1 MLRRV
6 LLAILSLLV
15 AGLLAAGWYAYNK
28 GFTQK
33 WRRFVVLEFHKRGV
47 ELALS
52 KLTLEPFR
60 GIVAK
65 QVRVY
70 DNRDRKRAIAVVD
83 EVRLVINYANL
94 FQGKTFIDALDLHD
108 ANLDVPLDPSERNGP
123 KVAIRHLSG
132 RLFLPPQQIYLSR
145 LEAELYGIR
154 VRASGRLIHPQNF
167 SFFSKKGGAKASGSA
182 EFAEAIIAEF
192 KKLHFDGAPPQLDV
206 RFSGDLAEP
215 EKLFVAGTLWAEKVR
230 RETLQIENFY
240 VNAGFRDGVVRLR
253 QLTANDA
260 SGVVRASGSYDA
272 ATREGALELHSGLD
286 AQRIALSFAR
296 IPELEDS
303 VFYAPPTID
312 LTARAV
318 FDESPS
324 FQVIGHIGLEKFA
337 YKSVIFDSFVADLS
351 WDGKRLAALDVRL
364 AHRTGEVAGEM
375 LRLDDGIRS
384 DLKSTI
390 SRKVLAP
397 VLTGRVGEWFHK
409 VEFIESA
416 KTDGAVPQVV
426 AASMR

>member
-6 LLAILSLLV
+6 LFGILSLLV

-94 FQGKTFIDALDLHD
+94 FQGKAFIDALDLHD

-167 SFFSKKGGAKASGSA
+167 SFFSKKGGAKEIG
-182 EFAEAIIAEF
+182 
-192 KKLHFDGAPPQLDV
+192 
-206 RFSGDLAEP
+206 
-215 EKLFVAGTLWAEKVR
+215 
-230 RETLQIENFY
+230 
-240 VNAGFRDGVVRLR
+240 
-253 QLTANDA
+253 
-260 SGVVRASGSYDA
+260 RA
-272 ATREGALELHSGLD
+272 H
-286 AQRIALSFAR
+286 
-296 IPELEDS
+296 
-303 VFYAPPTID
+303 V
-312 LTARAV
+312 
-318 FDESPS
+318 
-324 FQVIGHIGLEKFA
+324 
-337 YKSVIFDSFVADLS
+337 
-351 WDGKRLAALDVRL
+351 
-364 AHRTGEVAGEM
+364 
-375 LRLDDGIRS
+375 
-384 DLKSTI
+384 
-390 SRKVLAP
+390 
-397 VLTGRVGEWFHK
+397 
-409 VEFIESA
+409 
-416 KTDGAVPQVV
+416 
-426 AASMR
+426 